1 MAYLLVQFWRL
12 FVWPIYCFS
21 FEDSSYGLFTS
32 AVSEDSSY
40 GLFTSAVSE
49 DSSYGLLT
57 SSVLKPINNI
67 SMTWKKDR
75 KTFYRD
81 TLCNIHLSVFFG
93 EDSCSHSRA
102 LYSSFH
108 SGTLFIIVPW
118 FFLLHSKEV
127 FHVNP
132 CVLFLLLFYLLL
144 FNFQLSRSYASA
156 CYDTITSG
164 IRALSWKFQNV
175 CKIWHW
181 EVWWQ
186 D

>member
-1 MAYLLVQFWRL
+1 MAYLLLQFWRL
-12 FVWPIYCFS
+12 FIWPIYWCS

-40 GLFTSAVSE
+40 GLLSGST
-49 DSSYGLLT
+49 
-57 SSVLKPINNI
+57 LKPINNI
-67 SMTWKKDR
+67 SMTWKKYR
-75 KTFYRD
+75 KTFTETHFVID
-81 TLCNIHLSVFFG
+81 TWVFFG
-93 EDSCSHSRA
+93 EDSCSHLRA

-118 FFLLHSKEV
+118 FFLLHSTEV

-144 FNFQLSRSYASA
+144 FNFQLSRSCASA
-156 CYDTITSG
+156 CYDTITVYMELMKDPWKYVVWDATVLFLIG
-164 IRALSWKFQNV
+164 ILKRKSVLRCYFKT
-175 CKIWHW
+175 
-181 EVWWQ
+181 

>member
-1 MAYLLVQFWRL
+1 MAYLLLQFWRL
-12 FVWPIYCFS
+12 FIWPIYWCS

-40 GLFTSAVSE
+40 GLLSGSA
-49 DSSYGLLT
+49 
-57 SSVLKPINNI
+57 LKPINNI
-67 SMTWKKDR
+67 SMTWKKYR
-75 KTFYRD
+75 KTFTETHFVID
-81 TLCNIHLSVFFG
+81 TWVFFG
-93 EDSCSHSRA
+93 EDSCSHLRA

-118 FFLLHSKEV
+118 FFLLHSTEV

-144 FNFQLSRSYASA
+144 FNFQLSRSCASA